1 MAVPDT
7 MAILVQTLSKDEI
20 KQMKLKTGSVQ
31 VLVLAPSRETGNYSL
46 RSLLTDVGGLANI
59 DSTLNKPGDTRTKG
73 ENVATDR
80 VLVDIRGRQE
90 KPAKIGNPPETLEM
104 LFLKSDGTCEV
115 VSAAD
120 SQRFYDRYMMT
131 LEPAAGTDAGTGAP
145 ANGNPFESGPP
156 RGSNK

>member
-1 MAVPDT
+1 

-46 RSLLTDVGGLANI
+46 RSLLTEVGGLANI
-59 DSTLNKPGDTRTKG
+59 DSALNKPGDTRVKG
-73 ENVATDR
+73 ENVTTDR

-90 KPAKIGNPPETLEM
+90 EPAAKIGNPPETLEM
-104 LFLKSDGTCEV
+104 LFLKPDGTCEV

-145 ANGNPFESGPP
+145 ATMNPFESGPP